1 MPDPIALS
9 PDALRLLR
17 SAEVI
22 TESAEQLNRGVDG
35 WERDELLDTIE
46 MHAGAVKEAVGVLR

>member
-1 MPDPIALS
+1 MLS

-22 TESAEQLNRGVDG
+22 TDAAAQLNGDIGG

-46 MHAGAVKEAVGVLR
+46 MHAGAVQVAVGVLR

>member
-1 MPDPIALS
+1 MTDRLVLS

-17 SAEVI
+17 SAELI
-22 TESAEQLNRGVDG
+22 TDAATALNHGADG

-46 MHAGAVKEAVGVLR
+46 MHAGALRTAVAVLR